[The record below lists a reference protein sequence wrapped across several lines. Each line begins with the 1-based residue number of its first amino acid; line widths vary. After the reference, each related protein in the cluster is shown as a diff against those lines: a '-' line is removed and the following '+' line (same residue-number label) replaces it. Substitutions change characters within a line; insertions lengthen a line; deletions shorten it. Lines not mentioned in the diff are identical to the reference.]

1 MVRNYF
7 TDDEAETE
15 TREVIAQDP
24 KLARGSASS
33 GGRGSCFSAPC
44 CVILVPI
51 LDQEDGQ

>member
-33 GGRGSCFSAPC
+33 RGLGSRFSAPC
-44 CVILVPI
+44 CVILVPV